1 MDNYAQFT
9 KTISLEKYGIKNVQ
23 EIIYN
28 PSYEFLY
35 DEELKSSLVGFERG
49 QLTELGAVNVMTGD
63 FTGRSP
69 KDKYIVED
77 EVTRDT
83 IWWSSDKAVNDNKP
97 ISTTTW
103 NALKETTV
111 NQLSSKKLYVID
123 AQYRKHFTNIK
134 LDGVNLNNYKLV
146 AFVPDDEDEKD
157 DYYRFVSAL
166 VRNVEEEDEMNRFV
180 WVVL

>member
-1 MDNYAQFT
+1 MVKVFMIDLVEIQ
-9 KTISLEKYGIKNVQ
+9 KTLKRNEKLEKQVKSLRKQ
-23 EIIYN
+23 LKEITKGERIMGMEN
-28 PSYEFLY
+28 LFDNHLLV
-35 DEELKSSLVGFERG
+35 EELERIQTKVGEIRYYEG
-49 QLTELGAVNVMTGD
+49 IGWCQVYNV
-63 FTGRSP
+63 SP
-69 KDKYIVED
+69 
-77 EVTRDT
+77 
-83 IWWSSDKAVNDNKP
+83 
-97 ISTTTW
+97 
-103 NALKETTV
+103 L
-111 NQLSSKKLYVID
+111 KLYVID